1 MSKRVMF
8 YSHDTFGLG
17 HIRRTQKIA
26 NAISAEDKSIL
37 IACSSPM
44 ASSFSSRPGIEYL
57 NLPGFVKQVSGEYL
71 PRALNI
77 PVEEFVGLRASLL
90 LAAVKNFRPNI
101 LIVDKE
107 PLGVKWELIPSL
119 KYIKEE
125 KLGTQMVCGFR
136 DILDE
141 KEKIHE
147 EWARK
152 GILKGLEDYYD
163 TLLVYGEK
171 SNFDFVKEYS
181 LPEQMSSKVVY
192 TGYVQPKENLEREDF
207 PLEFPKKQPVVTFT
221 LGGGGDGWNFI
232 DVYLKMLE
240 QKLVPDDLNFV
251 LLAGP
256 FASVPLVERAKRLE
270 REKTNFKVLEFTN
283 NPQGLFEKSE
293 LVISMGGYNSVVELL
308 HMKKY
313 PLILPRVMPRE
324 EQLIRARVFREKGL
338 CDYIHPSE
346 LSAETLSQKIKEMVK
361 IDRTNIPSL
370 STNGLENVKRFIE
383 ETLEC
388 QKSGSFSKVIPA

>member
-26 NAISAEDKSIL
+26 NAISDSEKSIL

-44 ASSFSSRPGIEYL
+44 ASSFSSKPGIEYL

-77 PVEEFVGLRASLL
+77 PMEEFVGLRANLL
-90 LAAVKNFRPNI
+90 LAAVKNFRPDM

-119 KYIKEE
+119 KYIREE
-125 KLGTQMVCGFR
+125 KIGTKMVCGFR

-147 EWARK
+147 EWKRK
-152 GILKGLEDYYD
+152 GIFKGLEDYYD
-163 TLLVYGEK
+163 SLLVYGEQ
-171 SNFDFVKEYS
+171 SNFDFVQEYG
-181 LPEQMSSKVVY
+181 LPEKMSSKIVY
-192 TGYVQPKENLEREDF
+192 TGYVQPKENFEKQDF
-207 PLEFPKKQPVVTFT
+207 PLEFPNNNPVVTFT

-232 DVYLKMLE
+232 DIFLRMLE
-240 QKLVPDDLNFV
+240 EKEMQDDLNFV
-251 LLAGP
+251 LLTGP

-270 REKTNFKVLEFTN
+270 REKSNLKVLEFTN
-283 NPQGLFEKSE
+283 NPQGLFEKSK

-313 PLILPRVMPRE
+313 PLILPRVQPRE
-324 EQLIRARVFREKGL
+324 EQLIRAKVFKEKGL
-338 CDYIHPSE
+338 CDFIHPIE
-346 LSAETLSQKIKEMVK
+346 LTPASLALKIQEMVHF
-361 IDRTNIPSL
+361 DRSNIPSL
-370 STNGLENVKRFIE
+370 PTNGLDNVKKFIE